1 MDGGSLAC
9 RGQAA
14 FNSINPAAG
23 NSARV
28 LNGGGPFVVL
38 PHLQHV
44 PVLAHLGK
52 APYLSILS
60 APARASIG
68 HLHGRGE

>member
-14 FNSINPAAG
+14 FNSFNPAAG

-28 LNGGGPFVVL
+28 LNGGGPFVV
-38 PHLQHV
+38 
-44 PVLAHLGK
+44 
-52 APYLSILS
+52 
-60 APARASIG
+60 
-68 HLHGRGE
+68 